1 MIRCKFL
8 IIGTGMCHDPVPKAP
23 LNTWSKSKV
32 PAAVA
37 PGTDARI
44 STEYNCRWYFWS
56 GPMACFLVVRGT
68 RSRAWSRRVVGA
80 VGVARASRSAH
91 GAYEGDAAV
100 ERRASPPGDAVSHT
114 NTLKRYLEKAS
125 RSFQMLPTD
134 SDHVRLAAS
143 PASQQYFSLTP
154 L

>member
-1 MIRCKFL
+1 M
-8 IIGTGMCHDPVPKAP
+8 V
-23 LNTWSKSKV
+23 
-32 PAAVA
+32 
-37 PGTDARI
+37 
-44 STEYNCRWYFWS
+44 
-56 GPMACFLVVRGT
+56 CFLLLTLGDVLSNPYLTELRHAT
-68 RSRAWSRRVVGA
+68 
-80 VGVARASRSAH
+80 
-91 GAYEGDAAV
+91 GAYEGDAAI